1 MVTRKRKKSERI
13 AIKHFTKWKN
23 DESTPIQID
32 IEEEDSRDKNENLV
46 LEKTQSELP
55 LITKK
60 RKNTTEPPLI
70 TYKRRKQNKDKAQ
83 KVVSNDTSYP
93 YFPYT
98 VLAILYANECE
109 KRKRTTELEE
119 DENVELEKFTYKMF
133 TKIEEEL
140 VLELF
145 EDKTK
150 GSEKVGKK
158 KKKRKDTTGKGT
170 TGKKSKSVK
179 VKIKRHKKKD
189 HKNNIEA
196 EEVIEN
202 TGVL

>member
-32 IEEEDSRDKNENLV
+32 IEEEDSRDKNEDLV
-46 LEKTQSELP
+46 LEKTQSV
-55 LITKK
+55 TKK
-60 RKNTTEPPLI
+60 RKNTTELPLI

-83 KVVSNDTSYP
+83 KVVPFGDKK
-93 YFPYT
+93 
-98 VLAILYANECE
+98 ILYANECE

-179 VKIKRHKKKD
+179 VKIKRHKKKY

>member
-23 DESTPIQID
+23 DESTPILID
-32 IEEEDSRDKNENLV
+32 NEEEDSRDKNEDLV
-46 LEKTQSELP
+46 LEKTQSV
-55 LITKK
+55 TKK
-60 RKNTTEPPLI
+60 RKNTTEDQLI
-70 TYKRRKQNKDKAQ
+70 TYKRRKQNKEKAQ

-98 VLAILYANECE
+98 VLAILYANECD

-189 HKNNIEA
+189 HKSNIEA

>member
-1 MVTRKRKKSERI
+1 MSSDEETSPISTSPSQREEQRNLEKQKLKSRRKKTSKL
-13 AIKHFTKWKN
+13 A
-23 DESTPIQID
+23 SG
-32 IEEEDSRDKNENLV
+32 DKNEDLV
-46 LEKTQSELP
+46 LEKTQSV
-55 LITKK
+55 TKK
-60 RKNTTEPPLI
+60 RKNTTELLLI
-70 TYKRRKQNKDKAQ
+70 TYKRRKQNKEKAQ

-98 VLAILYANECE
+98 VLAILYANECD

-158 KKKRKDTTGKGT
+158 KKKRKDTTGK
-170 TGKKSKSVK
+170 KSKLVK
-179 VKIKRHKKKD
+179 EK
-189 HKNNIEA
+189 
-196 EEVIEN
+196 
-202 TGVL
+202 